1 MIVDI
6 IILCYFSVE
15 PHSSSLV
22 PKVSGSKVHSNCI
35 KDTKDPTNLFASIL
49 LGNIQLQNLDQIS
62 VMHMKIPKVAK
73 KDQCIN
79 REWFFVGGQESH
91 SYTWHD
97 GREWGEENKISDQN
111 NGNWSQ
117 TILKKK

>member
-1 MIVDI
+1 M
-6 IILCYFSVE
+6 E

-35 KDTKDPTNLFASIL
+35 KDTKDPTLFASIL

-79 REWFFVGGQESH
+79 
-91 SYTWHD
+91 
-97 GREWGEENKISDQN
+97 GE
-111 NGNWSQ
+111 
-117 TILKKK
+117 